1 MTSSTSAVS
10 LFAVLS
16 KPAGVFTCLEMAP
29 EIAWPHPCRPWPQI
43 GENRPVWHPIS
54 ARMKLSISSALAI
67 GLIIGA
73 CFGIALE
80 NIIAGISIGIVT
92 VIALRWER
100 GSGGE

>member
-1 MTSSTSAVS
+1 MC
-10 LFAVLS
+10 
-16 KPAGVFTCLEMAP
+16 P
-29 EIAWPHPCRPWPQI
+29 
-43 GENRPVWHPIS
+43 PIS

-80 NIIAGISIGIVT
+80 NIIAGIGIGIVT

-100 GSGGE
+100 GNGGE